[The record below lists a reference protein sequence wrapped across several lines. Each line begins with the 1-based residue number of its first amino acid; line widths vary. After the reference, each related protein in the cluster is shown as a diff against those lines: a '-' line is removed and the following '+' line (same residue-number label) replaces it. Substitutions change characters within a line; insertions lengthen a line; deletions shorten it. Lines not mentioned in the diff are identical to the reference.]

1 VVRIVRTT
9 HRTGTREELSKE
21 THYYLSSLADDAAH
35 HADLVRSH
43 WSVENTCHYVLDVTF
58 GEDDC
63 QVRER
68 NTAHNLCVLR
78 ELSAKALRD
87 HPEKKSMRAKRKLA
101 AIDPAFRFSLLSI
114 IPLVSHA

>member
-1 VVRIVRTT
+1 
-9 HRTGTREELSKE
+9 
-21 THYYLSSLADDAAH
+21 
-35 HADLVRSH
+35 H

-68 NTAHNLCVLR
+68 NAAHNLCVLR
-78 ELSAKALRD
+78 ELSD
-87 HPEKKSMRAKRKLA
+87 HPEKKSMRAKRKRA
-101 AIDPAFRFSLLSI
+101 ALDPAFRFSLLSI